1 LREEN
6 VDNLEEKKVVVVV
19 VVLLVLVIVVV
30 ETGGLLRDK
39 QFISIILITIGAVEG
54 CIQGTPGLY
63 SRGD

>member
-1 LREEN
+1 
-6 VDNLEEKKVVVVV
+6 VVVV

-54 CIQGTPGLY
+54 CIQGTPRVGLY

>member
-1 LREEN
+1 M
-6 VDNLEEKKVVVVV
+6 DKSGGEKKVVVV

-54 CIQGTPGLY
+54 YIQGMPRVGLY
-63 SRGD
+63 SQR

>member
-1 LREEN
+1 
-6 VDNLEEKKVVVVV
+6 VVVV

-54 CIQGTPGLY
+54 YIQGTPRVGLY
-63 SRGD
+63 STGD